1 MLHPCFIVCPC
12 DFALCC
18 CLCAPWLGLVLGSYA
33 DSWSSLCVCFLLS
46 VSVLSVLVSCVFDRV
61 SVWFLIVRSMCCL
74 FARACAG
81 KFCCL
86 PLLFVIAACYQ
97 FDVLLFCVRAAFG
110 QCLFV
115 LVSALC
121 FNAAGVNLI
130 RVLFRFCVILYFDL
144 RVYCCCIFCV

>member
-1 MLHPCFIVCPC
+1 M
-12 DFALCC
+12 
-18 CLCAPWLGLVLGSYA
+18 LGSYA

-46 VSVLSVLVSCVFDRV
+46 VSVLSVLVSCVFYCV

-86 PLLFVIAACYQ
+86 PLLFVIAACCQ
-97 FDVLLFCVRAAFG
+97 FDLLLFCVRAAFG

-130 RVLFRFCVILYFDL
+130 RVLFRFCVILYFVF